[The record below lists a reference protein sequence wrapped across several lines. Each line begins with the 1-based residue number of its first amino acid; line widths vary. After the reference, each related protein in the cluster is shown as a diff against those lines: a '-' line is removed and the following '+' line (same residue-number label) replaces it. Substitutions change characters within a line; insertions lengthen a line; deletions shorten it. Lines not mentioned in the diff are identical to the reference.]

1 MIVREEVVNGSGL
14 EFWSRLLGTDL
25 IEFMFHVFENG
36 KEGCEEQEMPS
47 LAKFQR

>member
-25 IEFMFHVFENG
+25 IEFMFHVFVED
-36 KEGCEEQEMPS
+36 KEGCEEQMVPS
-47 LAKFQR
+47 VARFQG